1 MRCPSFLWFFVQVK
15 LGQNLPCPVVMARQ
29 GKADRTKLAL
39 PCYFLV
45 ICGDGK
51 ARQGRKIC
59 SALQLWLCVAM
70 AR

>member
-1 MRCPSFLWFFVQVK
+1 MPCPAFLWFFVQVK

-29 GKADRTKLAL
+29 GRQGQNLLSPATFYL
-39 PCYFLV
+39 CV
-45 ICGDGK
+45 VMT
-51 ARQGRKIC
+51 RQGRKIC